1 MTSFPILNRDLLQT
15 DDQRAFWDE
24 ITKGPRGFYCGGP
37 DSKRLPDLY
46 NAYMQFPELGRSSF
60 RIAELVRVS
69 KHLNGKWREI
79 IVLTTSAILGARVEY
94 DFHVPFA
101 REEGLSDAVI
111 QAIGDGKAPPFADD
125 GERIVYEANLQFLR
139 TATLT
144 PETREEAIKLLGYPG
159 LMELIGTIVLYI
171 IVAYTTNVA
180 RVKLADDFSADPK
193 QLSDFFTGKMPET
206 K

>member
-1 MTSFPILNRDLLQT
+1 L
-15 DDQRAFWDE
+15 
-24 ITKGPRGFYCGGP
+24 K
-37 DSKRLPDLY
+37 
-46 NAYMQFPELGRSSF
+46 
-60 RIAELVRVS
+60 
-69 KHLNGKWREI
+69 GKWREI
-79 IVLTTSAILGARVEY
+79 IVLTTSAVLGARVEY

-101 REEGLSDAVI
+101 RDEGLSDAVI

-144 PETREEAIKLLGYPG
+144 PELREEAIKLLSYEG
-159 LMELIGTIVLYI
+159 LMELIASVVLYI